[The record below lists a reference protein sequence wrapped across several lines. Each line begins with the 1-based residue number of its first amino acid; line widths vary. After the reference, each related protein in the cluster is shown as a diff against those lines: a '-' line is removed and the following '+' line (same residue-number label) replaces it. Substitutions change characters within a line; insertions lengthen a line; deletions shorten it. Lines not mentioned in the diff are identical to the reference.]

1 MKGEF
6 ADAVAIGGWP
16 MDDHPP
22 GGFDRP
28 DLAPNTSVL
37 PPEVYNIP
45 LRALYSRN
53 VANLFMAGRNISA
66 SHVAFSSTRVM
77 ATCSAVGQAAGTASA
92 LCVRHGLSPR
102 ALAADR
108 QKVAELQQTLLL
120 DDQTIRGLKNEDPL
134 DLARSATVRASA
146 ESPGTPATNVINGV
160 TRDIPK
166 SPGNPRPVEN
176 TWTAPLGIDGAWIE
190 LSWPRPQRLRMIQ
203 LIFDSGFQRELTLS
217 ASDSVTRGI
226 VRAPQPET
234 VRDYRLL
241 LRNASGDWTRLLEVR
256 GNHQRLIRHRF
267 EPAETAA
274 VRLEITATNGDPEA
288 RVFEIRCYA

>member
-1 MKGEF
+1 
-6 ADAVAIGGWP
+6 

-53 VANLFMAGRNISA
+53 VSNLLMAGRNISA

-77 ATCSAVGQAAGTASA
+77 ATCSVIGQAVGTAAS

-102 ALAADR
+102 ALATNR
-108 QKVAELQQTLLL
+108 ERLAELQRTLLR
-120 DDQTIRGLKNEDPL
+120 DDQTIRGLRNEDPL
-134 DLARSATVRASA
+134 DLAPSARVRASA
-146 ESPGTPATNVINGV
+146 ESEGTPAANVLNGV
-160 TRDIPK
+160 TRDIPRSAA
-166 SPGNPRPVEN
+166 SPEPVSN
-176 TWTAPLGIDGAWIE
+176 SWTAPLGPDGAWVE
-190 LSWPRPQRLRMIQ
+190 LSWPKPQRLRMIQ
-203 LIFDSGFQRELTLS
+203 VTFDTGFQRELTLS

-226 VRAPQPET
+226 VRAAQPET
-234 VRDYRLL
+234 VRDYRILV
-241 LRNASGDWTRLLEVR
+241 RESASGPLESLIEVR
-256 GNHQRLIRHRF
+256 DNHQRLNRHRF
-267 EPAETAA
+267 EPKEVEA
-274 VRLEITATNGDPEA
+274 VRLHISATNGDTLA